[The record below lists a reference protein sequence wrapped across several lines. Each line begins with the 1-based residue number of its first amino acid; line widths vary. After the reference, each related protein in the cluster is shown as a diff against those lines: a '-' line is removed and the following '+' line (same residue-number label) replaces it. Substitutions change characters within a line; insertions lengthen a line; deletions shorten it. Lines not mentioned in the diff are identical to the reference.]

1 MSPRGWRSFEVN
13 YRRVWSLTV
22 TKELMKKNENVKST
36 GKSLA
41 RYLIDSFLVSTF
53 GFVLLF
59 LIAYFVLS
67 SVLNEKELQSEV
79 ELTIES
85 IRSNASVAA
94 YSSSAAMAVLAL
106 SPLERVPW
114 IVSARLTD
122 TFDDTLHV
130 VTNPGAADASAA
142 VVTAKRFPLSY
153 RGEDAGVLTVD
164 VDYSRGRNLLIDIA
178 IGMISIIVSTTMV
191 SLTNYIFIKRKIV
204 RPIESMALLV
214 KSPVLPAGDGASG
227 SSNRSRR
234 DPGDGEA
241 QSGPAGIAEIQA
253 ISAQLRRTVSQLS
266 EQATVDPLTGV
277 ANRRAFDA
285 DLAMAAKRAAGP
297 CGDTSPSAICEA
309 LLLIDIDYFKFI
321 NDHFGH
327 LAGDRVLQELSAYLD
342 RLAGRAGAAYRLGG
356 DEFAVLLR
364 GRRDT
369 LLSIIAN
376 MENSFAFRY
385 EQIDDAEIYYS
396 VSVGY
401 ALWPDDVA
409 EFQDLFFA
417 VSSAL
422 LSAKVQG
429 RKSIVRFDR
438 AGDGATLVARLP
450 VREYEDAHREGR
462 VTHFAQPVVS
472 PETGQIQAF
481 ELLLRVIPSSG
492 GTFVRADLAVEAAI
506 RLGLITDLTR
516 RTLQAACDL
525 LDTLGRKGRD
535 GICVSVNLNEAQLSA
550 PDFLAVFDEVFPA
563 ETGAPGLVVEMLEG
577 DYLNSRPLS
586 QALSALRERQVV
598 FAIDDFGKGYSSVL
612 RLFSMPLNIVKLD
625 QSLLRYREED
635 PRLLEGMIAALSSGG
650 RRVVVE
656 GVETAEDADFV
667 RETGARLAQGYFYA
681 RPMPMDEAVRAACA
695 MPRPPGADPPL
706 RAAQETARLRR
717 GA

>member
-1 MSPRGWRSFEVN
+1 MIKNSDFRS
-13 YRRVWSLTV
+13 S
-22 TKELMKKNENVKST
+22 
-36 GKSLA
+36 GKSLT

-53 GFVLLF
+53 GFIIVF

-67 SVLNEKELQSEV
+67 SVLNEKELESEV

-85 IRSNASVAA
+85 IRSNATVAA

-130 VTNPGAADASAA
+130 VTNPGASNGSTAS
-142 VVTAKRFPLSY
+142 VTAKRYPLSY
-153 RGEDAGVLTVD
+153 RGDNAGVLTVN
-164 VDYSRGRNLLIDIA
+164 VDYSRGRNLFIDIA

-204 RPIESMALLV
+204 RPIESMAQLV
-214 KSPVLPAGDGASG
+214 KTPLLPEGDDASEASG
-227 SSNRSRR
+227 PSHSALEDAEAQG
-234 DPGDGEA
+234 DPG
-241 QSGPAGIAEIQA
+241 GIAEIHA
-253 ISAQLRRTVSQLS
+253 ISIQLRRTVSQLS

-277 ANRRAFDA
+277 ANRRAFDTA
-285 DLAMAAKRAAGP
+285 LAMAAGRAAGR
-297 CGDTSPSAICEA
+297 GDDPSQSAGCEA

-327 LAGDRVLQELSAYLD
+327 LAGDRVLQDLSAYLD
-342 RLAGRAGAAYRLGG
+342 RFADAAGTAYRLGG

-364 GRRDT
+364 GSHDT
-369 LLSIIAN
+369 LLAIIAN
-376 MENSFAFRY
+376 MKNSFAYRY
-385 EQIDDAEIYYS
+385 EQIDNAEIYYS

-409 EFQDLFFA
+409 DFQDLFFA

-422 LSAKVQG
+422 MSAKVQG

-438 AGDGATLVARLP
+438 AGDGASLVARLP

-462 VTHFAQPVVS
+462 VTHYAQPMVS
-472 PETGQIQAF
+472 PENGQIEVF
-481 ELLLRVIPSSG
+481 ELLLRVIPSNG
-492 GTFVRADLAVEAAI
+492 GACVRADLAVEAAI
-506 RLGLITDLTR
+506 RLGMITDLTR

-525 LDTLGRKGRD
+525 LDTLRRKDRGW
-535 GICVSVNLNEAQLSA
+535 ICVSVNLNEAQLSA
-550 PDFLAVFDEVFPA
+550 PDFLSVFDEVFPA
-563 ETGAPGLVVEMLEG
+563 ETGAQGLVVEMLEG
-577 DYLNSRPLS
+577 DYLNSRSLS
-586 QALSALRERQVV
+586 QALSGLRERRVA
-598 FAIDDFGKGYSSVL
+598 FAIDDFGKGYSSML
-612 RLFSMPLNIVKLD
+612 RLFSMPLSIVKLD

-635 PRLLEGMIAALSSGG
+635 TRLLDGMIAALSSGG

-656 GVETAEDADFV
+656 GVETAEDAAFV

-681 RPMPMDEAVRAACA
+681 RPMPMEEAVHAACA
-695 MPRPPGADPPL
+695 MPIRRSIDPLLP
-706 RAAQETARLRR
+706 AGQKTARLRQ